1 MLPRYPRNAARWAE
15 SITAHAFPPRGGPRH
30 GADGEIPHGARPIP
44 QLGAHVSTLEIQ
56 DGKLLVRGEAP
67 SLEMKHRIWDQIMT
81 VDPLYP
87 DLICEIRV
95 NP

>member
-1 MLPRYPRNAARWAE
+1 MPSHRAADLATELMEKYRTVLDLIPR
-15 SITAHAFPPRGGPRH
+15 
-30 GADGEIPHGARPIP
+30 
-44 QLGAHVSTLEIQ
+44 LGAHVSTLEIQ